1 MNRNNII
8 VVLSLTASLFV
19 YLFYRTKKTIVV
31 SLALHIISEE
41 YFQELRHWIRSELPL
56 NDFVIYSL
64 PEGLWV
70 MAATIMALPFI
81 VEYKRYVF
89 KLMYIP
95 LLFSVGLE
103 ILQLLNITRGRFDT
117 ADIVIVIL
125 SWFMAIIIGTS
136 PSHTTI
142 YPFTLRGVLCL
153 LVFSLVYLS
162 HVCQ

>member
-31 SLALHIISEE
+31 SLVLHIISEE

-89 KLMYIP
+89 KFMYIP

-125 SWFMAIIIGTS
+125 SWFMAIFIGKS
-136 PSHTTI
+136 PSHTAI